1 MRMVWYFILRMF
13 GIRKKKDE
21 KRKDA
26 SIYPMF

>member
-1 MRMVWYFILRMF
+1 MKTIWRSFLRLL
-13 GIRKKKDE
+13 GIESKKSD